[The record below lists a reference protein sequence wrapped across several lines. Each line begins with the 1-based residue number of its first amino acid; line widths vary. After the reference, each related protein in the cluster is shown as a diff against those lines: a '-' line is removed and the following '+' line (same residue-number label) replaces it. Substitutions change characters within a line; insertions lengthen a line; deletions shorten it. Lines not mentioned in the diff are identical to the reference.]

1 MYQYSK
7 DELIGQSL
15 QSIGANEKN
24 GHLEIQSI
32 LKQVFET
39 GTSASFDFW
48 ATRKNGEV
56 FPKEVFV
63 NKGKYF
69 GKDVLIATARDITEK
84 NLAEERIRTKNEEL
98 LKINAEKDKFFSI
111 IAHDLRSP
119 FAAFLGLTQMMVQDL
134 PTLKM
139 ENLQEIALLMSESA
153 TNLHRLLENL
163 LQWSRL
169 HQGMVA
175 FNPHHFLLI
184 EKVNSSMHSVM
195 EIAANKGVEIVIN
208 IPVGTIVY
216 ADENMLESTIRN
228 LATNAVKFTDKG
240 GKILVAAK
248 SEYNGDVKI
257 SVKDTGIGMS
267 EQMIEKLFR
276 IDELNCR
283 PGTNGEPSTGL
294 GLILCKDFIDRHD
307 GKIWAESSEFMGSIF
322 HFILPNKVASNS

>member
-1 MYQYSK
+1 
-7 DELIGQSL
+7 
-15 QSIGANEKN
+15 
-24 GHLEIQSI
+24 
-32 LKQVFET
+32 
-39 GTSASFDFW
+39 
-48 ATRKNGEV
+48 
-56 FPKEVFV
+56 
-63 NKGKYF
+63 
-69 GKDVLIATARDITEK
+69 
-84 NLAEERIRTKNEEL
+84 
-98 LKINAEKDKFFSI
+98 
-111 IAHDLRSP
+111 
-119 FAAFLGLTQMMVQDL
+119 
-134 PTLKM
+134 
-139 ENLQEIALLMSESA
+139 
-153 TNLHRLLENL
+153 
-163 LQWSRL
+163 
-169 HQGMVA
+169 
-175 FNPHHFLLI
+175 
-184 EKVNSSMHSVM
+184 MHSVM

-257 SVKDTGIGMS
+257 SIKDTGIGMS

-276 IDELNCR
+276 MDELNCR